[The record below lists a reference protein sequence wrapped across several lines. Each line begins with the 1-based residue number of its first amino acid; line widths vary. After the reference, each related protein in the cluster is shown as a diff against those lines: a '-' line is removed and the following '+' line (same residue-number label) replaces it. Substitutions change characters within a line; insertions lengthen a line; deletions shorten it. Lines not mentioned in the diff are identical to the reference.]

1 MTQKIVINTCY
12 GGFSLSEKALTY
24 LGIEEGEERT
34 LSRDDARLVEV
45 VSSLREAANGRYA
58 FLKVIKIPDGVKWT
72 IEDYDGKEHI
82 AEVHRT
88 WR

>member
-12 GGFSLSEKALTY
+12 GGFDLSDKAKAY
-24 LGIEEGEERT
+24 LAVEDSY
-34 LSRDDARLVEV
+34 LLPRDDARLVEIV
-45 VSSLREAANGRYA
+45 QALGEAANGRHS
-58 FLKVIKIPDGVKWT
+58 FLEVIEIPDGVKWT
-72 IEDYDGKEHI
+72 IDDYDGKEHI